1 MKAKVIAVLAGLVV
15 AAGCSRSPTNLA
27 PGSDQTT
34 EKAAPSARTVDS
46 ARVVTEVPRPPQ
58 QARAIAEI
66 EKCGGKIEYDEQSPG
81 KPVVGVR
88 LGGAKDVD
96 AALPFLAN
104 LPSLRSVDLSVA
116 KGAESVTDA
125 GLVHF
130 AEMDRLQQLNL
141 ANTRISDK
149 GLEQLQSLAALRSL
163 DLHDTLVTDV
173 GMKCLRGLTA
183 LQKLSLW
190 GDHITDSGLAQIKGL
205 TALDDLD
212 LGSTRVT
219 AAGLETLK
227 GLTNLKHL
235 DLRNSKVNDAGFEA
249 IKKALPTA
257 KIDFNKLGVIEIPEK
272 QP

>member
-1 MKAKVIAVLAGLVV
+1 VNSKLMVVLVGLVV
-15 AAGCSRSPTNLA
+15 GAGCSRSPTNVA
-27 PGSDQTT
+27 PGPDQTN
-34 EKAAPSARTVDS
+34 EKATTSTRPVDS
-46 ARVVTEVPRPPQ
+46 TRVVTEVPRPPQ

-66 EKCGGKIEYDEQSPG
+66 EKRGGKIEVDEQSPG
-81 KPVVGVR
+81 KPVIGVR

-96 AALPFLAN
+96 AALPFLAD

-125 GLVHF
+125 GLVHL
-130 AEMDRLQQLNL
+130 AGMDRLQQLNL

-173 GMKCLRGLTA
+173 GMKCLRGLIA

-190 GDHITDSGLAQIKGL
+190 GNHITDAGLAQIKGL
-205 TALDDLD
+205 TALEDLD

-219 AAGLETLK
+219 AEGLETLK

-235 DLRNSKVNDAGFEA
+235 DLRNSKVSDAGYAA
-249 IKKALPTA
+249 ITKALPMV
-257 KIDFNKLGVIEIPEK
+257 KIDFYKLGVIEIPEK
-272 QP
+272 